1 MRYLKNYIIRVLVA
15 FVIINL
21 INNGALYENVK
32 NRVIESYNL
41 KYYDN
46 SDKIVVDKTI
56 KSVKSKDKL
65 VKNNKYEK
73 NVAESNNDVEFA
85 IIREDKAVF
94 WCSDEILVEINNKNM
109 PENGNLYLNKAFG
122 EINKALKI
130 RFKVVGYSSD
140 TPMVDSYLRGGSEI
154 RPVLIGWNTPEESD
168 ILFEGALGG
177 AVANP
182 AKVDNNYRLVTG
194 AVAFNTQYNESENK
208 FDIVNLYVHELLH
221 VLGLGHS
228 HDKDDI
234 MFTHIGESTKSL
246 SERAGIKELSEKL
259 RCIS

>member
-1 MRYLKNYIIRVLVA
+1 MRYLKNYMIRVLVA

-21 INNGALYENVK
+21 INNGALFENVK

-41 KYYDN
+41 KYYNN
-46 SDKIVVDKTI
+46 SDKIVADKTI
-56 KSVKSKDKL
+56 KSVKSKEKL
-65 VKNNKYEK
+65 VKNNKKEK
-73 NVAESNNDVEFA
+73 NIVEGNNEVEFA
-85 IIREDKAVF
+85 VIREDKPVF

-109 PENGNLYLNKAFG
+109 PENGSIYLNKAFG

-140 TPMVDSYLRGGSEI
+140 TPKVDSYLRGGSEI
-154 RPVLIGWNTPEESD
+154 SPVLIGWSTPEESD
-168 ILFEGALGG
+168 LLLEGALGG
-177 AVANP
+177 AVGNP

-194 AVAFNTQYNESENK
+194 AVAFNTQYNDSERK
-208 FDIVNLYVHELLH
+208 FDLVNLYVHELLH

-246 SERAGIKELSEKL
+246 SERVDIRELSEKL
-259 RCIS
+259 RCVS